1 MIAVTN
7 YYSALSA
14 LYATP
19 IVSVGIGQFIY
30 HYGNDYLTA
39 LYIRRHHGVF
49 EPEARLPLCYLGSLL
64 MFAGQLYVSALPA
77 LLLC

>member
-1 MIAVTN
+1 MAVTKC
-7 YYSALSA
+7 YLALSA

-64 MFAGQLYVSALPA
+64 MFAGQLYVSTPPILLP
-77 LLLC
+77 C